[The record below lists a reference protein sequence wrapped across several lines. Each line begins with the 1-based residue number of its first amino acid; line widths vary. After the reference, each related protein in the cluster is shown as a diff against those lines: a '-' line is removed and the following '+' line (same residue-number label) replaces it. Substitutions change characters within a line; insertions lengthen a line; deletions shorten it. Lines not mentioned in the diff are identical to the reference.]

1 MTGRQTVTNRRE
13 FLRRLAVACT
23 ATAGMGAWSDLQ
35 RMAAAASLAPANPK
49 AAGEDYRA
57 LVCIFLFGGND
68 GNNMVIPTSATEY
81 LQYASGRTPTLALGQ
96 ASLLPLNVRNT
107 PGRSFALHPAMSGFQ
122 SLFNQGRAAIVANTG
137 PLRVPTTRSQY
148 RARTVPIPPDLFS
161 HSDQQ
166 AQWQSSI
173 SDGAPRSGWGGR
185 LGDLMKS
192 ANGAN
197 QSSTLISVS
206 GNNLFEV
213 GTTISSFKVSPGN
226 LLGFDF
232 YKGATS
238 TDPLSRGIS
247 EMLAIPSVSLFEGAW
262 KDVIDRAIQ
271 NLQLLASAL
280 SSVPP
285 FATAFPATGLG
296 AQMQMI
302 ARLVAVRAALGLKR
316 QVFFA
321 SIGGFDTHG
330 DEQPGRQAQLL
341 GEVSGAMSALYSATA
356 ELDCAD
362 LVTSFTA
369 SDFNRT
375 FPSNGKG
382 SDHAWGNH
390 HLVAGGAVRGGEM
403 YGSFP
408 TLVRGGPDDT
418 GSGGL
423 WIPTTAVDQYAA
435 TLASW
440 FGVGSADVNTIFPN
454 LARFP
459 AANLG
464 FMA

>member
-1 MTGRQTVTNRRE
+1 MTNRRE
-13 FLRRLAVACT
+13 FLGKLAVAC
-23 ATAGMGAWSDLQ
+23 ASTAGLGAWNDLQ
-35 RMAAAASLAPANPK
+35 RMAAAASLAPAGPK

-57 LVCIFLFGGND
+57 LVCLFLFGGND
-68 GNNMVIPTSATEY
+68 GNNMVIPTGATEY
-81 LQYASGRTPTLALGQ
+81 LQYATGRTPTLALAQ
-96 ASLLPLNVRNT
+96 STLLPLSVRNT
-107 PGRSFALHPAMSGFQ
+107 PGRTFAVHPAMAGFQ
-122 SLFNQGRAAIVANTG
+122 TLFNQGKAAIVANAG
-137 PLRVPTTRSQY
+137 PLREPTSRSQY
-148 RARTVPIPPDLFS
+148 RARSVAIPPDLFS

-185 LGDLMKS
+185 LGDLLKS

-213 GTTISSFKVSPGN
+213 GTTLSSFKVSPGN
-226 LLGFDF
+226 LQGLDF
-232 YKGATS
+232 YKGGAS

-247 EMLAIPSVSLFEGAW
+247 DMLAIPSINLFEGAW

-271 NLQLLASAL
+271 NQQILATAL
-280 SSVPP
+280 ANVPP
-285 FATAFPATGLG
+285 FATAFPDTGLG
-296 AQMQMI
+296 SQMEMI
-302 ARLVAVRAALGLKR
+302 ARLVAVRRALGLRR

-330 DEQPGRQAQLL
+330 DEQPQRQAQLL
-341 GEVSGAMSALYSATA
+341 GELSGAMSALYSATV

-375 FPSNGKG
+375 FPSNGRG

-390 HLVAGGAVRGGEM
+390 HLVAGGAVRGGQIAGM
-403 YGSFP
+403 FP

-435 TLASW
+435 TLATW
-440 FGVGSADVNTIFPN
+440 FGVGTGELNTIFPN
-454 LARFP
+454 LSRFP